1 MIEEQTHFWD
11 HVVPCDDETP
21 EKIIR
26 SIVLEL
32 RHGSLRTGQDDR
44 LTQVAHHEAQ
54 SRARIGQTI
63 GPVQNHKRIKQSI
76 IPFYSSRDFPPSL
89 GVDTGAVEQRGELE
103 GRETDATGMLGWWS
117 T

>member
-21 EKIIR
+21 EKIVR

-89 GVDTGAVEQRGELE
+89 GVDTGAVKQRGELE